1 MEHSQIRIVRTFD
14 DIFGNGEIPSP
25 TGLAFI
31 PDDDIFLVWPD
42 NFSSVTAITSTEEE
56 LSSDFEID
64 FPASIQTINTAFDPH
79 SNRFLGLNPSGDQLT
94 EIQTDSN
101 GNFSQPA
108 QGEVD
113 VESLDIQNPRGISVA
128 ADGTLYVL
136 DGAAKEIV
144 RTELDVDGS
153 FEESTTSQ
161 IDIPSEIVNPRG
173 IAFNSITGNLHIYS
187 SSQEQLYEVSQQGE
201 VIAVRDFSQLG
212 IREPESFVFAPSGD
226 LTDNPDQLSLYVA
239 DSAPN
244 SGGIVELSWD
254 ELEVEESIPS
264 ERLTSNTPPPLVQTI
279 DTSQFS
285 PSSPD
290 PAGIGY
296 LSFANSLL
304 ISDSEVNES
313 PFFGTENL
321 FESSLTGSLINTF
334 DIRDFSR
341 EPTGVDYNPA
351 NQHLF
356 ISNDDADEI
365 VELDPGADLV
375 YDTADDSITIIDTEA
390 FGSFDAEG
398 VAFASD
404 LGTLFVADGLNSEI
418 YQISTNGT
426 LISSFDTASLGIT
439 DPEGIEYDLS
449 SGNLYIIGNPV
460 NTIAEVTAS
469 GTLINTLDIS
479 AANPVKP
486 AGLALGV
493 SSQNSSQTS
502 IYISDRGIDNNAD
515 PSENDGLI
523 YEFSLGTSAPID
535 NQAPIVSAGDDQTTL
550 NFTAFLDATVND
562 DGLPNPPA
570 GLTFSWTQ
578 VSGPGTATFSDPN
591 AEDTTV
597 TLPNGVFGEY
607 VFSLDASDSELS
619 NNDEV
624 SVTVNEPSEFDTIYV
639 SSSSNGAV
647 GGVSFGDEDI
657 LAFDTASETWSL
669 YVDGSDVGLGV
680 SGADIGAFHLD
691 SDGSILLSLNATFTL
706 PDVGSVDEN
715 DIVRFIPSSTGTNTA
730 GTYEWYLDGSDV
742 ELTGSGEDIDAI
754 AFTTDDR
761 LIISTKGSVNVTGVS
776 GKDEDL
782 LVFDATSL
790 GDSTSGTWSLYADN
804 SDVGLGDNG
813 GEDVNATWIDNN
825 GDIYFSTDGA
835 FDVVGVSGDSS
846 DISSFSP
853 SSLGSNTSGA
863 FVSFWDGSENG
874 FGGEK
879 LDGLTLA

>member
-31 PDDDIFLVWPD
+31 PDDDIFLVSPD

-254 ELEVEESIPS
+254 ELEVEESNQS
-264 ERLTSNTPPPLVQTI
+264 ESLNPCAAPPLVQTI

-365 VELDPGADLV
+365 VELDPELDLV

-515 PSENDGLI
+515 PNENDGLI
-523 YEFSLGTSAPID
+523 YEFSLGGSAPID

-578 VSGPGTATFSDPN
+578 VSGHGTATFSDPN

-619 NNDEV
+619 SNDEV

-730 GTYEWYLDGSDV
+730 GTYE
-742 ELTGSGEDIDAI
+742 
-754 AFTTDDR
+754 
-761 LIISTKGSVNVTGVS
+761 
-776 GKDEDL
+776 
-782 LVFDATSL
+782 
-790 GDSTSGTWSLYADN
+790 
-804 SDVGLGDNG
+804 
-813 GEDVNATWIDNN
+813 
-825 GDIYFSTDGA
+825 
-835 FDVVGVSGDSS
+835 
-846 DISSFSP
+846 
-853 SSLGSNTSGA
+853 
-863 FVSFWDGSENG
+863 
-874 FGGEK
+874 
-879 LDGLTLA
+879 